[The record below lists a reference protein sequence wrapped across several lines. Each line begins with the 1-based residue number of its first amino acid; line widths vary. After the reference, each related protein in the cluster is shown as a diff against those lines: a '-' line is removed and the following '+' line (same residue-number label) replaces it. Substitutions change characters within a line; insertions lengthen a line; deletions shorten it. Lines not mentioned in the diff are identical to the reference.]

1 MFPFQVSLN
10 VTNPD
15 DQWKLAYIITP
26 KYCLGIKLIFAL
38 VPKWHSRFLLSF
50 FSARALN
57 LALGN
62 PVTWRHQFE
71 GKSMPGWGG
80 TPWTINMEPKNG
92 GLEDDLPFQ
101 TGDFQ
106 VNQPLIA
113 GGVCSLFIVSG
124 ILEVYIT
131 ESLESLVCWISD
143 VQLWVCSEEPV
154 MMFVH
159 QVFFPQS
166 WGDVPWEGQ

>member
-1 MFPFQVSLN
+1 
-10 VTNPD
+10 
-15 DQWKLAYIITP
+15 
-26 KYCLGIKLIFAL
+26 
-38 VPKWHSRFLLSF
+38 
-50 FSARALN
+50 
-57 LALGN
+57 
-62 PVTWRHQFE
+62 
-71 GKSMPGWGG
+71 MPGWGG

-131 ESLESLVCWISD
+131 ESLESLVC
-143 VQLWVCSEEPV
+143 
-154 MMFVH
+154 
-159 QVFFPQS
+159 
-166 WGDVPWEGQ
+166 